1 MHDDNNGGGNGEQSK
16 PRKKSLAERRGYDW
30 GLRDAAGGSVGIT
43 RPIRVECHADRLVV
57 VSESGP
63 AGQKVIPLGPRT
75 ISSIDT
81 FISAIWECMESWG
94 IAGRGMY
101 WRPMLDVHV
110 AADAEDRFA
119 DFSALLEDSGIIVK
133 RK

>member
-1 MHDDNNGGGNGEQSK
+1 MHDDNNGGGNENPSK
-16 PRKKSLAERRGYDW
+16 PCKKSLAERRGYDW

-43 RPIRVECHADRLVV
+43 RPIRVECYADRLVV
-57 VSESGP
+57 VSENGS
-63 AGQKVIPLGPRT
+63 ADNKAIPLGPRT
-75 ISSIDT
+75 ISTIDT

-101 WRPMLDVHV
+101 WRPVLHVHV

-119 DFSALLEDSGIIVK
+119 DFSALLEDSGIMVK